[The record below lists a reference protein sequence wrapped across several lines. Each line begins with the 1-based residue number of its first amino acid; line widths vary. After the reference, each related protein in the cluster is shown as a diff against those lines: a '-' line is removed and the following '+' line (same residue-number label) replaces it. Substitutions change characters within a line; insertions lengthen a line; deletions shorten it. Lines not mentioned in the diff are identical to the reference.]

1 MTETTTGQPPGGSG
15 PPRTPRGA
23 PSDAPR
29 TPRVRKTTGPLPLYL
44 DDVVMLRKPHPC
56 GGNTWRIVRLGADI
70 GLRCTTCEHRVL
82 VPRSSLERDIKR
94 FVSRGPQ
101 APAD

>member
-1 MTETTTGQPPGGSG
+1 M
-15 PPRTPRGA
+15 A
-23 PSDAPR
+23 PA
-29 TPRVRKTTGPLPLYL
+29 KAKGPLPLYL
-44 DDVVMLRKPHPC
+44 DDVVTLRKPHPC
-56 GGNTWRIVRLGADI
+56 GGDTWRIVRLGADI
-70 GLRCTTCEHRVL
+70 GVRCTTCEHRVL